1 LVARGA
7 SPWMEGQKKFGFQPR
22 RGGMLEVGNGYWEP
36 THLFEARDTIE
47 SRKDGL
53 LEEIEARLRQS
64 VQEEMLFVVQWFLC

>member
-1 LVARGA
+1 
-7 SPWMEGQKKFGFQPR
+7 M
-22 RGGMLEVGNGYWEP
+22 GNGDWGP

-64 VQEEMLFVVQWFLC
+64 VQEEMLFVVQWLLR